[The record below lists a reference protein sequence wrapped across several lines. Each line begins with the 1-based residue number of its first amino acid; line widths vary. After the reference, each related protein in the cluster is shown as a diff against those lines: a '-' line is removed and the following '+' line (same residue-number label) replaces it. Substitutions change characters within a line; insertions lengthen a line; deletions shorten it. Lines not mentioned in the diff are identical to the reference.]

1 MESRKNDTVRCKT
14 CKELL
19 CHTSDCYIFKEKVS
33 KQVHFA
39 LATRE
44 NVILDQATTKKFKKF
59 RVTCKGYQD
68 AEIICLSLKD
78 LCIGDDQFKKV
89 DDLVKVEQSYVWKVV
104 EDMVIDQV
112 KAVESCY
119 RRTNFPNGHVELP
132 NDIKLEYEP
141 FDYQIECFHH
151 IMNVHNSHKKNSVI
165 FLETGRGKTLISVL
179 TAAKMLELNPD
190 KRILMIVPT
199 VSLVCQ
205 QVKIFKTWLP
215 NGHAI
220 CCGIFGE
227 MSQTKK
233 AAFCLDEKM
242 RVFVTTAG
250 SFNNLTLKTCTEN
263 EGCSDDCLH
272 KLLHIGQFSLLIL
285 DESHHC
291 FKNSPYNDVI
301 RAYDQCKPEFRPMI
315 LGLTASPIVGSISNP
330 DENIRSYLGNFNASI
345 FYPFYRDI
353 LNDSDWAFKKR
364 FNFQFEEFKVDKKE
378 ILFRD
383 TLIKM
388 IKDILA
394 SISMPLNDGR
404 DWNLNL
410 IRAEINVLLSQ
421 EEYGNKHKLVRYCI
435 KMLNCLDSIATDYL
449 CEVVETVKLHHKLIE
464 AKDKILWNQLNLV
477 ASFKNYLA
485 LLDSLEA
492 HLEGSRSKVDLL
504 KDVLLRHTDRLSK
517 TIVFFQRRKDCRKL
531 KDILS
536 KDPEFSKYNP
546 EYVIGQGFGDGMT
559 NFQVQRCLNDF
570 KSGECR
576 LLLATDIL
584 EEGIDVPECNVVIR
598 YDLSKTVKSF
608 IQSRGRAR
616 KENSKF
622 IVLTESIEQTK
633 KLLQDEKEMLRAICE
648 RTMEDVEERKDDSSL
663 RRLMS
668 QVERLKINAIESIKN
683 IFVEMCSSKSKE
695 EISKILKKHIGSI
708 ECSSQKD
715 GLYWIAF
722 ELKDSK
728 SCDIYENI
736 LQIQFNDPKVKL
748 RPIEPIKSAKIVLS
762 CGSLCHGYFQDDNNF
777 VICDEILEKFSLEV
791 NFDSRNSFLKFVA
804 EDKILMKC
812 SFLSLKNEISI
823 SQRPDK
829 TLVIFSLHSAPE
841 FYIHDSDL
849 KQTYVD
855 MRFKPLTFC
864 FKVDMESSHDLWT
877 FRTIFSSGTLKCYD
891 KIISFHQQDNQIKKK
906 YLKLDFEREY
916 FLWSLLTDKF
926 SHLGLSRD
934 LIEVIS
940 EIDDVNELYIPRD
953 TTVNTVSDLITLIK
967 TSKKLEKRELKNYLW
982 VKRIIITPCRFVFT
996 GEDAIS
1002 SNRVFRL
1009 LSNKVDDFIDC
1020 NIRYEDFSEH
1030 LVWQVEPFLPVLK
1043 TILLKGIKVG
1053 DKPQTASREMVVYI

>member
-1 MESRKNDTVRCKT
+1 MESRKNDAVRCKSLS

-44 NVILDQATTKKFKKF
+44 NVILHRTYNKKFKTF
-59 RVTCKGYQD
+59 QVTCKQGHKIGAVNCIGYQD
-68 AEIICLSLKD
+68 AEVICLSLKD
-78 LCIGDDQFKKV
+78 LVIGDDQFKKV

-151 IMNVHNSHKKNSVI
+151 IMNVLNSHKKNSVI
-165 FLETGRGKTLISVL
+165 FLETGTAVVALNIGRGKTLISVL

-492 HLEGSRSKVDLL
+492 HLEGSRSK
-504 KDVLLRHTDRLSK
+504 
-517 TIVFFQRRKDCRKL
+517 
-531 KDILS
+531 
-536 KDPEFSKYNP
+536 
-546 EYVIGQGFGDGMT
+546 
-559 NFQVQRCLNDF
+559 
-570 KSGECR
+570 
-576 LLLATDIL
+576 
-584 EEGIDVPECNVVIR
+584 
-598 YDLSKTVKSF
+598 
-608 IQSRGRAR
+608 
-616 KENSKF
+616 
-622 IVLTESIEQTK
+622 
-633 KLLQDEKEMLRAICE
+633 
-648 RTMEDVEERKDDSSL
+648 
-663 RRLMS
+663 
-668 QVERLKINAIESIKN
+668 
-683 IFVEMCSSKSKE
+683 
-695 EISKILKKHIGSI
+695 
-708 ECSSQKD
+708 
-715 GLYWIAF
+715 
-722 ELKDSK
+722 
-728 SCDIYENI
+728 
-736 LQIQFNDPKVKL
+736 FNDPKVKL

-829 TLVIFSLHSAPE
+829 TLVIFSLHSAPD

-864 FKVDMESSHDLWT
+864 FKVAMESSHDLWT

-906 YLKLDFEREY
+906 CLKLDFEREY

-940 EIDDVNELYIPRD
+940 EIDDVNKLYIPRD
-953 TTVNTVSDLITLIK
+953 TTVNTVLDLIALIK
-967 TSKKLEKRELKNYLW
+967 TSRKLEKRELKNYLW
-982 VKRIIITPCRFVFT
+982 IKRIIITPCRFVFT

-1002 SNRVFRL
+1002 SNRVFGYCQIKWMT
-1009 LSNKVDDFIDC
+1009 LS
-1020 NIRYEDFSEH
+1020 
-1030 LVWQVEPFLPVLK
+1030 
-1043 TILLKGIKVG
+1043 
-1053 DKPQTASREMVVYI
+1053 TAIFDMRIFQSI